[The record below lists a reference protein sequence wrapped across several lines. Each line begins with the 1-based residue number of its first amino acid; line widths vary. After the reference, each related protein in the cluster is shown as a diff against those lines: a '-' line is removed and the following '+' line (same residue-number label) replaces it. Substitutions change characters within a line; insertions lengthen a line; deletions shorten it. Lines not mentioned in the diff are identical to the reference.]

1 VRYSDRFY
9 KPSERLDTSLKDG
22 SNSGDDITQAY
33 LELRKIGPK
42 ADDMYLNKTSSLGA
56 QANLKNSRVIP
67 CKRARLAK
75 QITWR
80 VPNSGTPVSDF
91 KTHRSASCA

>member
-33 LELRKIGPK
+33 LELRKMGPK
-42 ADDMYLNKTSSLGA
+42 AEDMYLNKTSNIGA
-56 QANLKNSRVIP
+56 QVNYKNSRVIP

-80 VPNSGTPVSDF
+80 VPGYGTPGSGF
-91 KTHRSASCA
+91 